1 MTKRNSD
8 YRKIIFAGMLVLLVL
23 LWLLPPG
30 RLEAAQDV
38 TFRLMNIERRLD
50 QLQIRVDSLERAYQS
65 QTMTSTSGA
74 QSNAQLLIELQ
85 RQQLSLAEQQVLM
98 QRQMLDLQK
107 RIDQMREKP
116 AEEAKPKTESKPKAP
131 GN

>member
-8 YRKIIFAGMLVLLVL
+8 YRKIIFAGMLVLPVL

-65 QTMTSTSGA
+65 QTMTSTTGA

>member
-65 QTMTSTSGA
+65 QTMTSTTGA

-98 QRQMLDLQK
+98 QRQILDLQK

>member
-65 QTMTSTSGA
+65 QTMTSTTGA

>member
-65 QTMTSTSGA
+65 QTMTSTTGA

-85 RQQLSLAEQQVLM
+85 RQQLSLAEQQVFM

>member
-1 MTKRNSD
+1 MTNRNSD
-8 YRKIIFAGMLVLLVL
+8 YRKIIFAGILVIPAL

-116 AEEAKPKTESKPKAP
+116 AEETKPKPKAP
-131 GN
+131 RN